1 MSSSA
6 GEFGAGR
13 PSRPYQPQ
21 PTPPPAEGVRD
32 SFLLDRV
39 LQETLS
45 CDSLQQLRPE
55 EIQALTDVVRR
66 NRDAILLVESIA
78 VELVEA
84 LLRTRFAHLA
94 ATPELWRAASQR
106 IAGTLCEAPESHER
120 LSRFWTQLC
129 ELVP

>member
-13 PSRPYQPQ
+13 PDKPYEPQ
-21 PTPPPAEGVRD
+21 PTPPPAPSVRD
-32 SFLLDRV
+32 SFLLERV

-45 CDSLQQLRPE
+45 LGNIRQLRPAE
-55 EIQALTDVVRR
+55 MQSLVAVARR
-66 NRDAILLVESIA
+66 YPGASLIADPIA

-84 LLRTRFAHLA
+84 MLSTRFAHLQASA
-94 ATPELWRAASQR
+94 AFWRDAARR
-106 IAGTLCEAPESHER
+106 IARSLCEAPESRER